1 MYPLFF
7 VIINFPPYV
16 NELLTP
22 IRFLI
27 HFLSAKAME
36 FFRIQV
42 LDPLTSY
49 HLVVICFR
57 FSPIV

>member
-22 IRFLI
+22 IRFLYL
-27 HFLSAKAME
+27 LSYNNMYRTAR
-36 FFRIQV
+36 FRNKKFQIV
-42 LDPLTSY
+42 LL
-49 HLVVICFR
+49 LLK
-57 FSPIV
+57 